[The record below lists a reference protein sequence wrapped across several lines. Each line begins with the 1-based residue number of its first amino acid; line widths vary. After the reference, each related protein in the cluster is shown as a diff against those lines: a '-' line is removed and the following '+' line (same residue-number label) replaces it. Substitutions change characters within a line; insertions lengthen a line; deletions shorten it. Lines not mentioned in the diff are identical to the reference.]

1 MADSDGDGIPD
12 VIDAT
17 PGVPIDSSNF
27 NGTTSDAF
35 GVDDETD
42 EDKKVLVG
50 FEDGKPLVLN
60 ASDAKDW
67 YEAQFVQGKPAADQ
81 LRDQLSK
88 LGYEDDRD
96 MLYALSRGVDFAS
109 SKYSTTNSYGAGNA
123 FEWIVAQ
130 PVDNG
135 GGSGGPFSSTQ
146 TIRDISSA
154 DEAMSDADAAY
165 QSQMGRRA
173 TMEEGKAYQQVVNMM
188 ERQNPT
194 INTTSGNSSGRNTV
208 SSTTTKGGFDSK
220 RFAEDWVR
228 SQEGYGETYAATTF
242 MQLLDEAIS
251 QPDVIRQRMEEIA

>member
-1 MADSDGDGIPD
+1 VTPNLPD
-12 VIDAT
+12 HLVSGTQTVDDT
-17 PGVPIDSSNF
+17 TH
-27 NGTTSDAF
+27 NGTGSDAF

-42 EDKKVLVG
+42 DGKKVLVG
-50 FEDGKPLVLN
+50 FDDSGQALMYDS
-60 ASDAKDW
+60 SDAKDW
-67 YEAQFVQGKPAADQ
+67 YEAQFVQGTKYADQ
-81 LRDQLSK
+81 LRGQLSK

-109 SKYSTTNSYGAGNA
+109 SKFSTENGYGAGNA
-123 FEWIVAQ
+123 FEWILSQ

-154 DEAMSDADAAY
+154 DEAMSDADVAY

-173 TMEEGKAYQQVVNMM
+173 TMDEGKAYQQVVNMM

-194 INTTSGNSSGRNTV
+194 ISTTSGNSSGRSTV

>member
-1 MADSDGDGIPD
+1 VTTELPD
-12 VIDAT
+12 DLVSRTQIDDDT
-17 PGVPIDSSNF
+17 TH
-27 NGTTSDAF
+27 NGTTKDVF

-67 YEAQFVQGKPAADQ
+67 YEAQFVQGKPAAEQ

-109 SKYSTTNSYGAGNA
+109 SKYSTENSYGAGNA